1 MKKTNVISLCL
12 LVSMFALFT
21 PFVETVNAAV
31 TSDNVTV
38 NASVG
43 ESISLVIAAT
53 AINFG
58 TLVSSG
64 PRFADTSSGSDTD
77 VVAHTITLST
87 SAGSGYTVALSGGT
101 LATSTYSIDPI
112 TAATSSH
119 SGTEQF
125 GIRLEETGSGA
136 GLVNG
141 EYDSATEFSLAT
153 STPVAAATAASA
165 DVYSVHYLAN
175 ISITTETGAYSTI
188 LTYTMTSNF

>member
-21 PFVETVNAAV
+21 PFMETANAA
-31 TSDNVTV
+31 TTADNVTV

-77 VVAHTITLST
+77 VVAHTITVST
-87 SAGSGYTVALSGGT
+87 SAATGYTVALGGET

-112 TAATSSH
+112 ATVASSTP
-119 SGTEQF
+119 GTEQF
-125 GIRLEETGSGA
+125 GIRLTDDAGA
-136 GLVNG
+136 GTVNAA
-141 EYDSATEFSLAT
+141 YSTADWLFAT